1 MKSMRKNYNKNN
13 NDNHILT
20 QTKSILSTLG
30 YGRNSENYTNVEK

>member
-1 MKSMRKNYNKNN
+1 MRKNYNKNN

-20 QTKSILSTLG
+20 QTEKSILSTLG